1 MKNKFFKAVI
11 SFVAAV
17 LFLFEPAFAAQD
29 GAAKEQALIDGVIA
43 YKLSATGS
51 DSVQQY
57 IDNVLAKTPGS
68 DEWYALAFCQYGNY
82 DFSGYR
88 NALERYLAE
97 TEISSA
103 SSREKY
109 AIVLI
114 GVGSDSSY
122 IGNTVADAVGTQ
134 GITSWI
140 FGLHL
145 LNNGYESAEY
155 SASEVKETIL
165 SLQHPDG
172 GWSIMGSYGDVD
184 ITAMAI
190 QCLAPFYGADPK
202 TRSAVDTALDF
213 LSAKQ
218 NQDGDFA
225 SYGVENAES
234 AAQVLV
240 ALSSLG
246 IDCKTD
252 ERFIKN
258 GKNLIDVLENYR
270 LDDGSFCHKQ
280 GEERSGIATVQVFYS
295 LVSYMRMSAG
305 KSGLYI
311 FEKTDP
317 VPEIPES
324 SQPSDDASQT
334 SESSQPNGD
343 ASQTSESSQPSDD
356 LPQTPPARS
365 YKFYAITIVFAAFA
379 VVCVVLLLK
388 KNKNVKN
395 YLLTFFIALGL
406 IVAVLLTNVQS
417 PESYYNS
424 HTSKTDVIG
433 TVTISIRC
441 DTIKDKS
448 AAHIPDDGVI
458 LDSVSIGFEK
468 DDTVYDVLVYAAAQ
482 NKIHLETVG
491 PAEAVYVKGIGN
503 IYEFDFGE
511 WSGWVYYVNGRS
523 DSIGCGKY
531 KVTDGDNIEWFY
543 TCNLGKDIQK

>member
-29 GAAKEQALIDGVIA
+29 GAVAKEQALIDGVIT
-43 YKLSATGS
+43 YKLNSTGS

-57 IDNVLAKTPGS
+57 IDNVLAKNPDS
-68 DEWYALAFCQYGNY
+68 DEWYALAFCQYGTYN
-82 DFSGYR
+82 FNGYKT
-88 NALERYLAE
+88 ALERYLAE

-109 AIVLI
+109 AIVLV

-122 IGNTVADAVGTQ
+122 IGNTVADSVGTQ
-134 GITSWI
+134 GITTWI

-145 LNNGYESAEY
+145 LNNGYESTEY

-190 QCLAPFYGADPK
+190 QCLAPFYGADSK

-252 ERFIKN
+252 ERFVKN

-317 VPEIPES
+317 VPDVPET
-324 SQPSDDASQT
+324 SQPSDDFPQI
-334 SESSQPNGD
+334 SESSQ
-343 ASQTSESSQPSDD
+343 SSDVV
-356 LPQTPPARS
+356 PQTPKSARS
-365 YKFYAITIVFAAFA
+365 YKFYAIMTVFAAFS

-388 KNKNVKN
+388 KNKNIKN

-458 LDSVSIGFEK
+458 LDSVSIGFGK
-468 DDTVYDVLVYAAAQ
+468 DDTVYDVLVYATAQ